1 MPDRP
6 VSTAA
11 QVQPI
16 RRLGD
21 DIGGELIL
29 DEGDAVAQDQLSLLE
44 ALDLENVRGRRNLQ
58 RFDRDIEVAMFL
70 PQPYKLSPQLDFF
83 LFGHCR
89 RSVPEPYHAALPLL
103 KANGRWRR
111 D

>member
-1 MPDRP
+1 MQSSYD
-6 VSTAA
+6 V
-11 QVQPI
+11 
-16 RRLGD
+16 
-21 DIGGELIL
+21 GGELIL

-44 ALDLENVRGRRNLQ
+44 ALNLENVRSRRNLQ